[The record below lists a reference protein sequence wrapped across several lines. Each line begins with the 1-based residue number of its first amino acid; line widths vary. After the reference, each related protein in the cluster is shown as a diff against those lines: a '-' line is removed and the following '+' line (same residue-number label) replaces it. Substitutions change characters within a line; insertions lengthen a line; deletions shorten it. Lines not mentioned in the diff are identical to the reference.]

1 LRDIFRHTTDQQF
14 LRLRIGIG
22 HPGHRDA
29 VTAYV
34 LSRPSAEQERLMHR
48 SIGDAMEVLPL
59 VLRGEL
65 AAAMK
70 ALHTV
75 NDDGV

>member
-1 LRDIFRHTTDQQF
+1 
-14 LRLRIGIG
+14 
-22 HPGHRDA
+22 